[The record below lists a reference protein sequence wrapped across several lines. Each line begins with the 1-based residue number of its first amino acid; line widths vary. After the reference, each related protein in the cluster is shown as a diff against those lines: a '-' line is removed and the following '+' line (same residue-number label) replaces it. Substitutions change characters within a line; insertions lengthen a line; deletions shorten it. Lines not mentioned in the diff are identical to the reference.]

1 MSLDKKT
8 YKVEDIFTDIEGD
21 PDNVLMT
28 IPPEIIKH
36 LDLKVGDSLNVSV
49 ENKSI
54 RLEKADNALR
64 QT

>member
-1 MSLDKKT
+1 MSLDKKI

-36 LDLKVGDSLNVSV
+36 LGLKVGDTLNVSTV

-54 RLEKADNALR
+54 RLEKADNASG
-64 QT
+64 